1 MAPHHGHHRALFQ
14 DRRGPLVKAFR
25 AFLRRLTALVRARQ
39 HERDLDEQ
47 IASHL
52 AEATDDYI
60 ARGLSRNEA
69 RQAAVRDFGGV
80 TQTKQVHREMRSVTW
95 PENLRQDVRY
105 TFRTLVKAPVFTL
118 VVVTT
123 LALGLGVNTAIF
135 TLLDAVV
142 FKPLPVRAP
151 HELVAVHENG
161 PEGRAD
167 VSGGSGGFLRFSYPR
182 FERLRQ
188 ALGSDGSMAAVT
200 RSSLFLIQLPGVT
213 QTQFVQTQLVSGD
226 YFATLGVS
234 AARGRI
240 LTGNDVRLDAVS
252 PVAVVSDGFW
262 TRALG
267 ASDAAIGQAITV
279 NGVSVTIVGVMPPGF
294 FGLWSDSEADVWLP
308 ATLQRQLASRFTN
321 TSAYGRLD
329 PTQTWLTQDTIAW
342 VNLVARIPPANFQ
355 RILAKLQAANHQGLS
370 ELAARQADPDDR
382 TAMLAH
388 TLSMTPLAHGF
399 SGLRS
404 RYSDALFVLTGLV
417 VLVLLVTC
425 GNVANLLLA
434 RGAAQARD
442 VSLRLSLGASTGRLV
457 QQRLVESLTLAII
470 GGTAGVVVGTWASRL
485 LAREVIG
492 RSGDALPVVFTPD
505 SRVVIFATMVTL
517 GTALLFGLAP
527 ALRTIAMGRKVSLT
541 TTQRIAVG
549 QMKKGG
555 MRALV
560 VGQLAL
566 SVVVVFAA
574 VVLGRTL
581 VNFLRIDPGFATDR
595 LVVAS
600 LDPVTSRYT
609 RPQMPALSQRLLDA
623 VRAVPGVR
631 SAATSMCGLLT
642 GCSSSSPYRVEGAAQ
657 EVSLRQNWISPRYFL
672 TTGIP
677 VLIGREFHDQDT
689 QDSTQVTIVNEAFVQ
704 GFFPGQNP
712 VGRRIERQTGPDT
725 RLTIEIVGVVR
736 NARTQSLQALPE
748 PIAYFPIAQWGTFL
762 GPGVSSLDI
771 RGDGDPQALI
781 AVVRAAIREAE
792 PNLLLVDVS
801 PMSARLS
808 RHLNREHIVAYLT
821 FSFAALT
828 LLLAS
833 LGLYGVLSYGVAR
846 QTQEIGV
853 RMALGARRVEV
864 MRSVL
869 GQSAR
874 LTLAGTTL
882 GLVAATAAAG
892 YLSTMLFGVT
902 PRDPWTFISVMIIF
916 ATVTT
921 FAAFVPARRA
931 TAVDPVLALRHE

>member
-1 MAPHHGHHRALFQ
+1 
-14 DRRGPLVKAFR
+14 VKAFR
-25 AFLRRLTALVRARQ
+25 AFLRRLTALARARQ

-60 ARGLSRNEA
+60 ARGLSRDDA
-69 RQAAVRDFGGV
+69 SRAALRDFGGV
-80 TQTKQVHREMRSVTW
+80 TQTKQVHREVRSFTW
-95 PENLRQDVRY
+95 PDNLRQDLQY
-105 TFRTLVKAPVFTL
+105 TFRSLFKARAFTL
-118 VVVTT
+118 VVVST
-123 LALGLGVNTAIF
+123 LALGIGVNIAMF

-142 FKPLPVRAP
+142 FKPLPVPAP
-151 HELVAVHENG
+151 HELVTLHENG
-161 PEGRAD
+161 PEGIAD
-167 VSGGSGGFLRFSYPR
+167 VSGGSGRFLRFSYPR

-188 ALGSDGSMAAVT
+188 ALGSDGSIAAVT
-200 RSSLFLIQLPGVT
+200 RSSMFVIQLPGVT
-213 QTQFVQTQLVSGD
+213 QAQFLQGQLVSGD
-226 YFATLGVS
+226 YFSTLGVA
-234 AARGRI
+234 AARGRT
-240 LTGNDVRLDAVS
+240 LTANDVRLDAVS

-267 ASDAAIGQAITV
+267 ANDNAIGQTINV

-294 FGLWSDSEADVWLP
+294 FGIWSDLEADVWLP
-308 ATLQRQLASRFTN
+308 VTLHRLLGYRAN
-321 TSAYGRLD
+321 TSGYGRLD
-329 PTQTWLTQDTIAW
+329 TRQTWLTQDLVAW
-342 VNLVARIPPANFQ
+342 VNLVARIPSSNLA
-355 RILAKLQAANHQGLS
+355 RVVAKLQAGNHQAVS
-370 ELAARQADPDDR
+370 ELAAQLTDPDDR

-388 TLSMTPLAHGF
+388 TLSVTPLAQGF

-404 RYSDALFVLTGLV
+404 RYSDALFALTGLV

-425 GNVANLLLA
+425 ANIANLLLA

-457 QQRLVESLTLAII
+457 QQRLIESLTLAII
-470 GGTAGVVVGTWASRL
+470 GGTAGVVVGTWASHL

-492 RSGDALPVVFTPD
+492 RSGDSLPIVFTPD
-505 SRVVIFATMVTL
+505 SRVVMFATTVTL

-527 ALRTIAMGRKVSLT
+527 ALRTVAMGRRVSLN

-581 VNFLRIDPGFATDR
+581 INVLRIDPGFPTDR

-609 RPQMPALSQRLLDA
+609 RTQMPALSQRLLDA

-657 EVSLRQNWISPRYFL
+657 EVTLRQNWISPSYFL

-677 VLIGREFHDQDT
+677 LLSGREFHEQDIEGGA
-689 QDSTQVTIVNEAFVQ
+689 QVAIVNEAFVQ
-704 GFFPGQNP
+704 RFFPGQNR
-712 VGRRIERQTGPDT
+712 VGRRLGREAVQPQDT
-725 RLTIEIVGVVR
+725 RLNIEIVGVVR
-736 NARTQSLQALPE
+736 NARTQSLQELPE
-748 PIAYFPIAQWGTFL
+748 PIAYFPITQWGTFV
-762 GPGVSSLDI
+762 GAGVSSLDI
-771 RGDGDPQALI
+771 RADGDPQAII
-781 AVVRAAIREAE
+781 AAVRNAIREAE

-801 PMSARLS
+801 TMSARLS
-808 RHLNREHIVAYLT
+808 RHMNREHIVAYLT

-853 RMALGARRVEV
+853 RMALGARRLQV

-869 GQSAR
+869 DQSAR
-874 LTLAGTTL
+874 LTIAGITL

-902 PRDPWTFISVMIIF
+902 PRDPWTFISVLIIF
-916 ATVTT
+916 AAVTT
-921 FAAFVPARRA
+921 LAAFVPARRA
-931 TAVDPVLALRHE
+931 TAIDPVLALRHE

>member
-1 MAPHHGHHRALFQ
+1 
-14 DRRGPLVKAFR
+14 VNAFR
-25 AFLRRLTALVRARQ
+25 AFLRRLTALARARQ

-60 ARGLSRNEA
+60 ARGLSQDEA
-69 RQAAVRDFGGV
+69 RLAALRDFGGV
-80 TQTKQVHREMRSVTW
+80 TQTKQVHREVRSFTW
-95 PENLRQDVRY
+95 PENLRQDLHY
-105 TFRTLVKAPVFTL
+105 TLRSLCKAPGFTL
-118 VVVTT
+118 VVVST
-123 LALGLGVNTAIF
+123 LALGIGVNTAIF

-142 FKPLPVRAP
+142 FKPLPVPAP
-151 HELVAVHENG
+151 HELVALHENG
-161 PEGRAD
+161 PEGTAD
-167 VSGGSGGFLRFSYPR
+167 VNGGSGGFLRFSYPR

-188 ALGSDGSMAAVT
+188 ALGSDGSIAAVT
-200 RSSLFLIQLPGVT
+200 RSSMFVIQLPGVT
-213 QTQFVQTQLVSGD
+213 QAQFLQGQLVSGD

-234 AARGRI
+234 AARGRT
-240 LTGNDVRLDAVS
+240 LTANDVRLEAAS

-262 TRALG
+262 TRAL
-267 ASDAAIGQAITV
+267 AANDSAIGQAINV

-294 FGLWSDSEADVWLP
+294 FGIWSDSEADVWLP
-308 ATLQRQLASRFTN
+308 ATLQRMLGYRAN
-321 TSAYGRLD
+321 TSSYGRLD
-329 PTQTWLTQDTIAW
+329 PTQTWLTQDVTAW
-342 VNLVARIPPANFQ
+342 VNLVARIPSAN
-355 RILAKLQAANHQGLS
+355 LAGVVAKLQAANHQAVS
-370 ELAARQADPDDR
+370 ELAGRLTDPDDR

-388 TLSMTPLAHGF
+388 TLSVTRLAHGF

-404 RYSDALFVLTGLV
+404 RYSDALFALTGLV

-425 GNVANLLLA
+425 ANIANLLLA

-457 QQRLVESLTLAII
+457 QQRLIESLTLAII

-492 RSGDALPVVFTPD
+492 RSGDSLPVVFTPD

-527 ALRTIAMGRKVSLT
+527 ALRTIAMGRRVSLS
-541 TTQRIAVG
+541 TTQRMAVG

-566 SVVVVFAA
+566 SVLVVFAA

-581 VNFLRIDPGFATDR
+581 VNFLRIDPGFPTDR

-631 SAATSMCGLLT
+631 SAATSMCGLLA
-642 GCSSSSPYRVEGAAQ
+642 GCSSSSTCIVEGAAE
-657 EVSLRQNWISPRYFL
+657 EVSLRQNWISPSYFV

-677 VLIGREFHDQDT
+677 LLSGREFHEQDT
-689 QDSTQVTIVNEAFVQ
+689 QGGAQVAIVNEAFVQ
-704 GFFPGQNP
+704 RFFPGQTP
-712 VGRRIERQTGPDT
+712 VGRRLGRESIQPQDT
-725 RLTIEIVGVVR
+725 RLNIEIVGVVR
-736 NARTQSLQALPE
+736 NARTQSLQELPE
-748 PIAYFPIAQWGTFL
+748 PLAYFPITQWPTFL
-762 GPGVSSLDI
+762 GPGVSSLAI
-771 RGDGDPQALI
+771 RADGDPRAILA
-781 AVVRAAIREAE
+781 AVRNAIREAE

-801 PMSARLS
+801 TMSARLS

-821 FSFAALT
+821 FGFAALT

-853 RMALGARRVEV
+853 RMALGARRLQV

-874 LTLAGTTL
+874 LTIAGISL

-902 PRDPWTFISVMIIF
+902 PRDPWTFVSVLIIF
-916 ATVTT
+916 AAVTT
-921 FAAFVPARRA
+921 LAAFVPARRA
-931 TAVDPVLALRHE
+931 TAVNPVLALRHE

>member
-1 MAPHHGHHRALFQ
+1 M
-14 DRRGPLVKAFR
+14 KAFR
-25 AFLRRLTALVRARQ
+25 AFLRRLTALARARR

-60 ARGLSRNEA
+60 ARGLSGDDA
-69 RQAAVRDFGGV
+69 RQAALRDFGGV
-80 TQTKQVHREMRSVTW
+80 TQTKQVHREVRSFIW
-95 PENLRQDVRY
+95 PDNLRQDLQY
-105 TFRTLVKAPVFTL
+105 TFRSLFNARAFTL
-118 VVVTT
+118 VVVST
-123 LALGLGVNTAIF
+123 LALGIGVNTAIF

-142 FKPLPVRAP
+142 FKPLPVPAP
-151 HELVAVHENG
+151 HELVALHENG
-161 PEGRAD
+161 PEGPAD
-167 VSGGSGGFLRFSYPR
+167 VNGGSGGFLLFSYPR
-182 FERLRQ
+182 FERLRHG
-188 ALGSDGSMAAVT
+188 LGSDGSIAAVT
-200 RSSLFLIQLPGVT
+200 RSSMFVVQLPGVT
-213 QTQFVQTQLVSGD
+213 QAQFLQGQLVSGD
-226 YFATLGVS
+226 YFSTLGVS
-234 AARGRI
+234 AARGRS
-240 LTGNDVRLDAVS
+240 LTANDVRLDAVS

-267 ASDAAIGQAITV
+267 ANDSAIGQAINV

-294 FGLWSDSEADVWLP
+294 FGIWSDLEADLWLP
-308 ATLQRQLASRFTN
+308 ATLQRQLGYRANTAS
-321 TSAYGRLD
+321 YGRLD
-329 PTQTWLTQDTIAW
+329 STQTWLTQDRIAW
-342 VNLVARIPPANFQ
+342 VNLVARVPSSH
-355 RILAKLQAANHQGLS
+355 LAGVVARLQAANHQGVS
-370 ELAARQADPDDR
+370 ELAAQQTDPDDR

-388 TLSMTPLAHGF
+388 TLSVTPLAHGF
-399 SGLRS
+399 SGLRN
-404 RYSDALFVLTGLV
+404 RYSDALFALTGLV

-425 GNVANLLLA
+425 ANVANLLLA
-434 RGAAQARD
+434 RGAAHARD

-457 QQRLVESLTLAII
+457 QQRLIESLTLAII

-492 RSGDALPVVFTPD
+492 RSGDSLPVVFTPD

-527 ALRTIAMGRKVSLT
+527 ALRTIAMGRRVSLS

-581 VNFLRIDPGFATDR
+581 LNVMRIDPGFPTDR

-623 VRAVPGVR
+623 VRAVPGVK

-642 GCSSSSPYRVEGAAQ
+642 GCSSSSPYRVEGAAP
-657 EVSLRQNWISPRYFL
+657 EGRLRQNWISPTYFA

-677 VLIGREFHDQDT
+677 LLSGREFHEQDT
-689 QDSTQVTIVNEAFVQ
+689 QGGAPVAIVNEAFVQ
-704 GFFPGQNP
+704 RFFPGQNA
-712 VGRRIERQTGPDT
+712 VGRRLGRETGQPQDT
-725 RLTIEIVGVVR
+725 RLDIEIVGVVR
-736 NARTQSLQALPE
+736 NARTQSLQELPE
-748 PIAYFPIAQWGTFL
+748 PIAYFPITQWGTFL
-762 GPGVSSLDI
+762 GPGVSSVDI
-771 RGDGDPQALI
+771 RADGDPRAII
-781 AVVRAAIREAE
+781 AAVRNAISEAE
-792 PNLLLVDVS
+792 PNLLIVDVRTM
-801 PMSARLS
+801 PARLS

-853 RMALGARRVEV
+853 RMALGARRFQV
-864 MRSVL
+864 MRTVL

-874 LTLAGTTL
+874 LTIAGITL
-882 GLVAATAAAG
+882 GLVAATAAGG

-902 PRDPWTFISVMIIF
+902 ARDPWTFISVSIIF
-916 ATVTT
+916 AAVTT
-921 FAAFVPARRA
+921 LAAFVPARRA

>member
-1 MAPHHGHHRALFQ
+1 
-14 DRRGPLVKAFR
+14 
-25 AFLRRLTALVRARQ
+25 LRSL
-39 HERDLDEQ
+39 
-47 IASHL
+47 
-52 AEATDDYI
+52 
-60 ARGLSRNEA
+60 
-69 RQAAVRDFGGV
+69 
-80 TQTKQVHREMRSVTW
+80 W
-95 PENLRQDVRY
+95 
-105 TFRTLVKAPVFTL
+105 KAPGFTL
-118 VVVTT
+118 IVVST
-123 LALGLGVNTAIF
+123 LALGIGVTTAIF

-151 HELVAVHENG
+151 QELVALHENG

-167 VSGGSGGFLRFSYPR
+167 VNGGSGNFLRFSYPR

-188 ALGSDGSMAAVT
+188 ALGSDGSIAAVT
-200 RSSLFLIQLPGVT
+200 RSSMLVIQLPGVT
-213 QTQFVQTQLVSGD
+213 QAQFLQGQLVSAD
-226 YFATLGVS
+226 YFSTLGVS
-234 AARGRI
+234 AARGRT
-240 LTGNDVRLDAVS
+240 LTPNDVRLDAVS

-267 ASDAAIGQAITV
+267 ANDNAIGQTINV
-279 NGVSVTIVGVMPPGF
+279 NGVSVTIVGVMPRGF
-294 FGLWSDSEADVWLP
+294 FGIWSDVEADVWLP
-308 ATLQRQLASRFTN
+308 ATLQRLLGYRAN
-321 TSAYGRLD
+321 TSSYGRLD
-329 PTQTWLTQDTIAW
+329 GTQTWLTQDVIAW
-342 VNLVARIPPANFQ
+342 VNLVARIPPSNLP
-355 RILAKLQAANHQGLS
+355 RVVTKLQAANDQAVK
-370 ELAARQADPDDR
+370 ELAARLTDPDDR

-388 TLSMTPLAHGF
+388 TLSITPLAHGF

-404 RYSDALFVLTGLV
+404 RYSDALFALTGLV

-425 GNVANLLLA
+425 ANIANLLLA

-457 QQRLVESLTLAII
+457 QQRLIESVTLAII
-470 GGTAGVVVGTWASRL
+470 GGTAGVVMGTWASRL

-492 RSGDALPVVFTPD
+492 RSGDSLPIVFTPD
-505 SRVVIFATMVTL
+505 SRVVMFATMVAL

-527 ALRTIAMGRKVSLT
+527 ALRTIAMGRRVSLST
-541 TTQRIAVG
+541 TRRSAVG
-549 QMKKGG
+549 QMRKSG

-581 VNFLRIDPGFATDR
+581 INFLRIDPGFPIDR

-631 SAATSMCGLLT
+631 SAATSMCGLLA
-642 GCSSSSPYRVEGAAQ
+642 GCSSSSTYIVEGAAQ
-657 EVSLRQNWISPRYFL
+657 EVSLRQNWISPGYFL

-677 VLIGREFHDQDT
+677 VLSGREFHEQDT
-689 QDSTQVTIVNEAFVQ
+689 QDGAQVAIVNEAFVQ
-704 GFFPGQNP
+704 RFFPGQNP
-712 VGRRIERQTGPDT
+712 IGRRLERETGPDT
-725 RLTIEIVGVVR
+725 RINIELVGVVR
-736 NARTQSLQALPE
+736 NARTQSLHELPE
-748 PIAYFPIAQWGTFL
+748 PLAYFPITQWPTFL
-762 GPGVSSLDI
+762 GPGVSSLAVLAD
-771 RGDGDPQALI
+771 RDPQAII
-781 AVVRAAIREAE
+781 AAVRNAIRTAE

-801 PMSARLS
+801 PMAARLS

-821 FSFAALT
+821 FSFATLT

-853 RMALGARRVEV
+853 RMALGARRLQV

-874 LTLAGTTL
+874 LTIAGITV
-882 GLVAATAAAG
+882 GLVAATATAG

-902 PRDPWTFISVMIIF
+902 PRDPWTFISVLIIF
-916 ATVTT
+916 AAVTT
-921 FAAFVPARRA
+921 LAAFVPARRA

>member
-1 MAPHHGHHRALFQ
+1 M
-14 DRRGPLVKAFR
+14 KAFR
-25 AFLRRLTALVRARQ
+25 AFLRRLNALARARQ

-60 ARGLSRNEA
+60 ARGLSPDEA
-69 RQAAVRDFGGV
+69 RRAALRDFGGV
-80 TQTKQVHREMRSVTW
+80 TQTKQVHREVRSFTW
-95 PENLRQDVRY
+95 PENMRQDLHY
-105 TFRTLVKAPVFTL
+105 TLRSLCKAPGFTL
-118 VVVTT
+118 VVVST
-123 LALGLGVNTAIF
+123 LALGIGVNTAIF

-142 FKPLPVRAP
+142 FKPLPVPAP
-151 HELVAVHENG
+151 HELVALHENG
-161 PEGRAD
+161 PDGTAD
-167 VSGGSGGFLRFSYPR
+167 VNGGSGRFLRFSYPR
-182 FERLRQ
+182 FERLRH
-188 ALGSDGSMAAVT
+188 ALGSDGSIAAVT
-200 RSSLFLIQLPGVT
+200 RSSLFVIRLPGVT
-213 QTQFVQTQLVSGD
+213 QAQFLQGQLVSGD

-234 AARGRI
+234 AARGRT
-240 LTGNDVRLDAVS
+240 LTANDVRLDAVS
-252 PVAVVSDGFW
+252 PVAVVSDDFW
-262 TRALG
+262 KRALG
-267 ASDAAIGQAITV
+267 ANDSAIGQAINV

-294 FGLWSDSEADVWLP
+294 VGIWSDSEADVWLP
-308 ATLQRQLASRFTN
+308 AALQRLLGYRAN
-321 TSAYGRLD
+321 TSGYGRLD
-329 PTQTWLTQDTIAW
+329 TTQTWLTQDLIAW
-342 VNLVARIPPANFQ
+342 VNLVARVPSSNLG
-355 RILAKLQAANHQGLS
+355 RVVAKLQAANHQGVS
-370 ELAARQADPDDR
+370 ELAAQLTDADDR
-382 TAMLAH
+382 AAMLAH
-388 TLSMTPLAHGF
+388 TLSVTPLAHGF

-404 RYSDALFVLTGLV
+404 RYSDALFALTGLV

-425 GNVANLLLA
+425 ANIANLLLA

-457 QQRLVESLTLAII
+457 QQRLIESLTLAII

-485 LAREVIG
+485 LARDVMG
-492 RSGDALPVVFTPD
+492 RSGDSLPVVFTPD
-505 SRVVIFATMVTL
+505 SRVVIFATIVTL

-527 ALRTIAMGRKVSLT
+527 ALRTIAMGRRVSLS
-541 TTQRIAVG
+541 TTQRIALA

-581 VNFLRIDPGFATDR
+581 INFLRIDPGFPTDR

-631 SAATSMCGLLT
+631 SAATAMCGLLT
-642 GCSSSSPYRVEGAAQ
+642 GCSSSSPYRVESAAQ
-657 EVSLRQNWISPRYFL
+657 EVTLRQNWISPRYFL

-677 VLIGREFHDQDT
+677 LLSGRDFHEQDT
-689 QDSTQVTIVNEAFVQ
+689 QGGAQVAIVNEAFVQ
-704 GFFPGQNP
+704 RFFPGQNP
-712 VGRRIERQTGPDT
+712 IGRRLGRQAVQPHDT
-725 RLTIEIVGVVR
+725 RLNIEIVGVVR
-736 NARTQSLQALPE
+736 SARTQSLQEPPE
-748 PIAYFPIAQWGTFL
+748 PVAYFPITQWGTFL

-771 RGDGDPQALI
+771 HADGDPQAII
-781 AVVRAAIREAE
+781 AAVRNAIREAE
-792 PNLLLVDVS
+792 PNLLLVDVTT
-801 PMSARLS
+801 MAARLS
-808 RHLNREHIVAYLT
+808 RHLNRERIIAYLT

-833 LGLYGVLSYGVAR
+833 VGLYGVLSYGVAR

-853 RMALGARRVEV
+853 RMALGARRLQV

-869 GQSAR
+869 AQSAR
-874 LTLAGTTL
+874 LTIAGITL

-902 PRDPWTFISVMIIF
+902 PRDPWTSISVLITF
-916 ATVTT
+916 AVVTT
-921 FAAFVPARRA
+921 LAAFVPARRA

>member
-1 MAPHHGHHRALFQ
+1 
-14 DRRGPLVKAFR
+14 VKAFR
-25 AFLRRLTALVRARQ
+25 AFLRRLTALARARQ

-47 IASHL
+47 ITSHL

-60 ARGLSRNEA
+60 ARGLSQDDA
-69 RQAAVRDFGGV
+69 RLAALRDFGGV
-80 TQTKQVHREMRSVTW
+80 TQTKQVHRELRSFTW
-95 PENLRQDVRY
+95 PDNLRQDLQY
-105 TFRTLVKAPVFTL
+105 TFRSLFKARAFTL
-118 VVVTT
+118 VVVST
-123 LALGLGVNTAIF
+123 LALGIGVNTAIF

-142 FKPLPVRAP
+142 FKPLPVPAP
-151 HELVAVHENG
+151 HELVALHENG
-161 PEGRAD
+161 PEGTAD
-167 VSGGSGGFLRFSYPR
+167 VSGGSGSFLRFSYPR

-188 ALGSDGSMAAVT
+188 ALGSDGSIAAVT
-200 RSSLFLIQLPGVT
+200 RSSMFVIQLPGVT
-213 QTQFVQTQLVSGD
+213 QAQFLQGQLVSGD
-226 YFATLGVS
+226 YFSTLGVS
-234 AARGRI
+234 AARGRT
-240 LTGNDVRLDAVS
+240 LTANDVRLDAVS

-267 ASDAAIGQAITV
+267 ANDSAIGQAINV

-294 FGLWSDSEADVWLP
+294 FGIWSDSEADVWLP
-308 ATLQRQLASRFTN
+308 STLQRLLGYRAN
-321 TSAYGRLD
+321 TSSYGRLD
-329 PTQTWLTQDTIAW
+329 PTQTWLTQDVTAW
-342 VNLVARIPPANFQ
+342 VNLVARIPSANLP
-355 RILAKLQAANHQGLS
+355 RVVARLQAANHQAVS
-370 ELAARQADPDDR
+370 ELAAQLRDPDDR

-388 TLSMTPLAHGF
+388 TLSVTPLAHGF
-399 SGLRS
+399 SGLRR
-404 RYSDALFVLTGLV
+404 RYSDALFALTGLV

-425 GNVANLLLA
+425 ANIANLLLA

-457 QQRLVESLTLAII
+457 QQRLIESLTLAII
-470 GGTAGVVVGTWASRL
+470 GGAAGVVVGTWASRL

-492 RSGDALPVVFTPD
+492 RSGDSLPVVFTPD
-505 SRVVIFATMVTL
+505 SRVVIFATTVTL
-517 GTALLFGLAP
+517 GAALLFGLAP
-527 ALRTIAMGRKVSLT
+527 ALRTIAMGRRVSLS

-566 SVVVVFAA
+566 AVVVVFAA

-581 VNFLRIDPGFATDR
+581 INFLRIDPGFPTDR

-600 LDPVTSRYT
+600 VDPVTSRYT

-623 VRAVPGVR
+623 VRAVSGVR

-642 GCSSSSPYRVEGAAQ
+642 GCSSSSTYRIEGAGQ
-657 EVSLRQNWISPRYFL
+657 EVSLRQNWISPSYFL

-677 VLIGREFHDQDT
+677 LLSGREFHEHDT
-689 QDSTQVTIVNEAFVQ
+689 AGGAQVAIVNEAFVQ
-704 GFFPGQNP
+704 RFFPRQNP
-712 VGRRIERQTGPDT
+712 VGRRLGREAVQPQDT
-725 RLTIEIVGVVR
+725 RLNIEIVGVVR
-736 NARTQSLQALPE
+736 NARTQSLQELPA
-748 PIAYFPIAQWGTFL
+748 PVAYFPITQWGSFL
-762 GPGVSSLDI
+762 GAGVSSLAI
-771 RGDGDPQALI
+771 RADGDPRAII
-781 AVVRAAIREAE
+781 AAVRNAIREAE

-801 PMSARLS
+801 TMSARLS

-821 FSFAALT
+821 FSFGALT

-853 RMALGARRVEV
+853 RMALGARRLQV

-874 LTLAGTTL
+874 LTIAGITL

-902 PRDPWTFISVMIIF
+902 PRDPWTFISVLIIF
-916 ATVTT
+916 AAVTT
-921 FAAFVPARRA
+921 LAAFVPARRA